1 MLFGRKERAINR
13 ILIVEDEALVAFDN
27 ERFLADAG
35 YEIVATVD
43 SLETALVQIE
53 EEKIDLVLADVRLSG
68 DGDGLDVARAAH
80 GAKIPVLF
88 VSASCPI
95 EARAVAIGH
104 LAKPYASRDLRTA
117 IEAVDATLRG
127 EEPKKT
133 PAALS
138 LYLPDAL

>member
-1 MLFGRKERAINR
+1 MLFGRKERAIKR

-35 YEIVATVD
+35 YDIVATVD
-43 SLETALVQIE
+43 SLETALVHIE
-53 EEKIDLVLADVRLSG
+53 EAEIDLVLADVKLSG

-80 GAKIPVLF
+80 AEAIPVLF
-88 VSASCPI
+88 VTGSCPP
-95 EARAVAIGH
+95 EARAVAIGC

-127 EEPKKT
+127 EEPKKM
-133 PAALS
+133 PAGLS